1 MNVDLLLTLLTF
13 VLALAVFVLEVVNRK
28 EDEKLECRVSKLEES
43 MNLTKLDVAALLKA
57 VDLSATREEMDEL
70 QMSLVRFMRDYLDET
85 RPVRKSTR
93 KTVKED

>member
-1 MNVDLLLTLLTF
+1 MNVDLLLTTLTF

-57 VDLSATREEMDEL
+57 VDMSVTREEMDEL

-85 RPVRKSTR
+85 RPVIENLHARL
-93 KTVKED
+93 